1 MKKLT
6 IFARA
11 ILALVMSLA
20 AIAIGQD
27 NGETRRLTL
36 SDCIRLAQSKSPG
49 AKMVQ
54 YAYDQQYWQ
63 YQSSQALYLPQF
75 SLSVEA
81 PGVERAINAIDQD
94 DGTRRF
100 VAQSRAFSA
109 AMLRVSQ
116 RIPWTGGN
124 LFIASGL
131 QRIDLFGNIDSFIWQ
146 STPLSVQFRQ
156 PLFQFNPYKWNR
168 RADDLQYRIAEKEY
182 VEEMEDIAINI
193 TSDFFELYLAQMNV
207 ENASFNVSINDSIY
221 TISQGRYKVGKIA
234 ENDLLQSELQL
245 LGAQTQLANA
255 KLEYERTAQQLK
267 TSLGLPA
274 QIKIEITPPAE
285 APQISVDP
293 AMALEQAN
301 QNRSDLLSYDL
312 QQTNAERDLAQ
323 AKSDAGLSAQMTA
336 TFGYN
341 QSGENIP
348 DLYQDLLDQQFFNI
362 SFQFPLFEW
371 GRGNAEVE
379 AARAEQKR
387 IKNDIALKE
396 EEFNQEVYFQVREF
410 HLLQKQLSI
419 AAKADTIA
427 IRRFEVAKN
436 RYLIGKID
444 ITDLFDAQQAK
455 DAARRQYIQTL
466 RNYWVLFYRLRR
478 LTLYDFENDQPLE
491 YRL

>member
-1 MKKLT
+1 
-6 IFARA
+6 
-11 ILALVMSLA
+11 
-20 AIAIGQD
+20 
-27 NGETRRLTL
+27 
-36 SDCIRLAQSKSPG
+36 
-49 AKMVQ
+49 
-54 YAYDQQYWQ
+54 
-63 YQSSQALYLPQF
+63 
-75 SLSVEA
+75 
-81 PGVERAINAIDQD
+81 
-94 DGTRRF
+94 
-100 VAQSRAFSA
+100 
-109 AMLRVSQ
+109 
-116 RIPWTGGN
+116 
-124 LFIASGL
+124 
-131 QRIDLFGNIDSFIWQ
+131 
-146 STPLSVQFRQ
+146 
-156 PLFQFNPYKWNR
+156 YKWNR